1 MFNAG
6 ECACRVRVRVSA
18 CGGAAEGLGEYFMFL
33 TECALPFLSQAAER
47 FDGIS
52 LLYW

>member
-1 MFNAG
+1 MS
-6 ECACRVRVRVSA
+6 CACACERMCVRG
-18 CGGAAEGLGEYFMFL
+18 GGAAEGLGEYFMFL